1 MSTSLVAVLA
11 KLHPILGNLSGIPLG
26 VFVVV
31 ISLTAIFL
39 LGYATQ
45 GVRVGLQLWLAVRR
59 ISNLRHENMS
69 VKPDDVANV
78 LRRKPFKHL
87 WDEYSDTLHEVRRAG
102 SGSVDLTEV
111 RATVPAE
118 MFFTREVLVD
128 SRLFDDFT
136 RHLPGVLTGLG
147 IIGTFAG
154 LLEGLGQ
161 FDATS
166 STTAVAGL
174 KPLLAGVA
182 HAFTASAIAIACAMV
197 VVFVSRL
204 SLAIFYRQVEK
215 LNHAIDALY
224 ATGAGEEYLSRLV
237 KSSENSEVHAAQL
250 KQALVED
257 LTKLL
262 TNLTERQI
270 EAQNRTSVAL
280 GAEIGDAIAGSL
292 REPMKR
298 ITEAMEASA
307 SGNTQAVNG
316 MLEGL
321 LTGFMAKLED
331 TFGGQM
337 RGIRE
342 QMDQSMTA
350 MSSVQ
355 TALQKLVE
363 DINRASETATN
374 RLSGT
379 LEDAMKQSAANQ
391 QLLTDQMRTFVADFR
406 KLVTDEQAK
415 SKQVMDGAMAT
426 VLQQL
431 ASAIEHM
438 ETTRKTASA
447 QEDERNNKLSGKTQ
461 ELVGSMSGQVETL
474 LELLE
479 KQVTLTRSNLEA
491 ISSVATRAIDG
502 MNTGA
507 LTMGAAAQRFETAGD
522 AVSGVFDRS
531 AKVSEQLTNSA
542 TSLQSAALAVR
553 QGFDQY
559 DTARKTVENHVT
571 ALTALIENARAEAG
585 LSKALITDLERIVAQ
600 LRLAETQS
608 QQYLEGVN
616 KTLEAAFESF
626 GTQLAGSIK
635 KSVGETDRHLSDG
648 VQRLNGVVQEI
659 GVALARL
666 KRA

>member
-1 MSTSLVAVLA
+1 MTTHLQELLA
-11 KLHPILGNLSGIPLG
+11 RIHPILGNLSGIPLL
-26 VFVVV
+26 VFIVVV
-31 ISLTAIFL
+31 SLTAIFL
-39 LGYATQ
+39 VGYLTQ
-45 GVRVGLQLWLAVRR
+45 GVRVGFEIWLAVRR
-59 ISNLRHENMS
+59 INALRRANKS
-69 VKPDDVANV
+69 VKPGDVANV
-78 LRRKPFKHL
+78 LRRNPFKHL
-87 WDEYSDTLHEVRRAG
+87 WDEYSDTLHELRKAS
-102 SGSVDLTEV
+102 SGPVALTEV

-166 STTAVAGL
+166 SATAVAGL

-204 SLAIFYRQVEK
+204 ALAIFYGQVEN

-224 ATGAGEEYLSRLV
+224 STGAGEEYLSRLV
-237 KSSENSEVHAAQL
+237 KSSENSEAHAAQL
-250 KQALVED
+250 KQALIED
-257 LTKLL
+257 LRELM
-262 TNLTERQI
+262 TNLVERQI
-270 EAQNRTSVAL
+270 EAQNKSSLAL
-280 GAEIGDAIAGSL
+280 GTEIGDAIAGSL
-292 REPMKR
+292 GEPLKR
-298 ITEAMEASA
+298 ITEAMEVTTQ
-307 SGNTQAVNG
+307 GNSQAVSG
-316 MLEGL
+316 MLETL

-342 QMDQSMTA
+342 QMDQSMGA

-355 TALQKLVE
+355 TALQNLVA
-363 DINRASETATN
+363 DINRSNEMATN

-379 LEDAMKQSAANQ
+379 LEEAMKQSAANQ
-391 QLLTDQMRTFVADFR
+391 QLLTDQMRTFVQDFR
-406 KLVTDEQAK
+406 KLVTDEQDK
-415 SKQVMDGAMAT
+415 SKRVMDDAMST

-431 ASAIEHM
+431 ANAIEHM
-438 ETTRKTASA
+438 ESTRKTASA
-447 QEDERNNKLSGKTQ
+447 QEEDRSSRLAGRTQ

-479 KQVTLTRSNLEA
+479 EQVTLTKANLEA
-491 ISSVATRAIDG
+491 ISTVATRAIDG
-502 MNTGA
+502 MNAGA
-507 LTMGAAAQRFETAGD
+507 LNMGAAAQRFETAGN

-531 AKVSEQLTNSA
+531 AKVSEQLTASA
-542 TSLQSAALAVR
+542 TSLQAAALAVR

-559 DTARKTVENHVT
+559 DSARKTVENHVA
-571 ALTALIENARAEAG
+571 ALNTLIETARKEAG
-585 LSKALITDLERIVAQ
+585 LSKAIITDLDRIVAQ
-600 LRLAETQS
+600 LRLAESQS
-608 QQYLEGVN
+608 REYLEGVN
-616 KTLEAAFESF
+616 KALESAFEAF
-626 GTQLAGSIK
+626 GTQLTGAIRKTIS
-635 KSVGETDRHLSDG
+635 ETDRHLSDG
-648 VQRLNGVVQEI
+648 TQQLNGVVQQI